1 MRNVLYTTTQPI
13 AKEGWNRL
21 VLTGMVLLL
30 SYALSWLTWLFFLLF
45 AWTLF
50 SYRNPERLADE
61 DDVRA
66 LISPIDGRVTSIAK
80 TTLENNQ
87 EMLRIVIRKSFFDV
101 GLIRAPL
108 AMNVVATTHR
118 FGLFMPPSY
127 ALSAVLGERSI
138 VTCQAQNDQLYMVC
152 SIGSW
157 GIPVAFYR
165 KDGSFKATERMGFL
179 KDGEIAVLVSLD
191 TRIKVVLNDTVKAG
205 QSVLGYL
212 AYKD

>member
-1 MRNVLYTTTQPI
+1 MRNALYTTTQPI

-21 VLTGMVLLL
+21 VLTGMLLLL
-30 SYALSWLTWLFFLLF
+30 SYVLSWLTWLFFLLF
-45 AWTLF
+45 AWALF

-108 AMNVVATTHR
+108 AMNVVTTTHR
-118 FGLFMPPSY
+118 FGLFMPPSH
-127 ALSAVLGERSI
+127 ALSSVLGERSI
-138 VTCQAQNDQLYMVC
+138 VICQAQNDQLYMVC
-152 SIGSW
+152 SIGAW
-157 GIPVAFYR
+157 GNPIVFYR
-165 KDGSFKATERMGFL
+165 KNGSFKATERMGFL

-191 TRIKVVLNDTVKAG
+191 ARIKVVLNDTVKAG

>member
-21 VLTGMVLLL
+21 VLTGMFLLL

-61 DDVRA
+61 DDARA
-66 LISPIDGRVTSIAK
+66 LIAPIDGRITFIAK
-80 TTLENNQ
+80 TTLENGQ
-87 EMLRIVIRKSFFDV
+87 EMLRIVIQKSLFDV

-108 AMNVVATTHR
+108 AMNILATTSR
-118 FGLFMPPSY
+118 FGLFMPSSN
-127 ALSAVLGERSI
+127 ALSTLLGERNI
-138 VTCQAQNDQLYMVC
+138 VICKAQNEQLYMVC

-157 GIPVAFYR
+157 GTPITFYR
-165 KDGSFKATERMGFL
+165 KKGSFKATERMGFL

-191 TRIKVVLNDTVKAG
+191 ARIKVVLNDTVKAG